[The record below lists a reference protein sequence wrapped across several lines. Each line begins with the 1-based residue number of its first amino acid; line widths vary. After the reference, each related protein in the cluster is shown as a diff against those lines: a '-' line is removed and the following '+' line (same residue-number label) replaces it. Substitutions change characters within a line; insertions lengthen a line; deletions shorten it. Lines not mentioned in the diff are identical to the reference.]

1 MEPQA
6 SSSSRD
12 WEAWQHM
19 RIRSSCGVP
28 ETILKLGPQ
37 HKLTKSESL
46 GGGQSKRFPG
56 DSVELWPPHL
66 LAYAEAGRD

>member
-46 GGGQSKRFPG
+46 GGG
-56 DSVELWPPHL
+56 
-66 LAYAEAGRD
+66 AEQEISR